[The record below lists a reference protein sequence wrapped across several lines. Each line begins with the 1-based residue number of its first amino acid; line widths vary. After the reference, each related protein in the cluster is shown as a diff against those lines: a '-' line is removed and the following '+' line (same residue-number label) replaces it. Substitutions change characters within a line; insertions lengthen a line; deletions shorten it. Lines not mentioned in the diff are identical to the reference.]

1 MDGAERDVEHLIMLG
16 VLTAQSADESASLTP
31 RYDAERFHFATP
43 NFPGN
48 LALEE
53 SPPLSVPPSTRAGP
67 VRLVPGV
74 LAQLR

>member
-1 MDGAERDVEHLIMLG
+1 MDGTERDVQHLIMLG

-31 RYDAERFHFATP
+31 RHDTERFHFATP
-43 NFPGN
+43 IFPGD

-53 SPPLSVPPSTRAGP
+53 SPTLSVPPAPRVGS

-74 LAQLR
+74 LAQRR